1 MAKPIITTDVVG
13 CREVV
18 DDGYNGILV
27 PPKDSGALS
36 KAISKLIEDPSLR
49 ENMGNNGKIKA
60 KKEFDVT
67 KVVQQYLELYA
78 KYDVF

>member
-1 MAKPIITTDVVG
+1 
-13 CREVV
+13 
-18 DDGYNGILV
+18 
-27 PPKDSGALS
+27 
-36 KAISKLIEDPSLR
+36 
-49 ENMGNNGKIKA
+49 MGNNGRIKA